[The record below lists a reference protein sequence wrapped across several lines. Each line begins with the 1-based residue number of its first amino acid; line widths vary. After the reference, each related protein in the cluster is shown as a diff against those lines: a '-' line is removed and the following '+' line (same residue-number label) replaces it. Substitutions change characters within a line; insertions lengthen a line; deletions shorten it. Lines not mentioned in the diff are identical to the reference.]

1 MGETETPQNVQ
12 AQPGAA
18 TPAPGLDGVS
28 GETGIVND
36 PGSAGQTEPSQTDG
50 GEGAKSYKPV
60 TETKE
65 HGRKADETK

>member
-18 TPAPGLDGVS
+18 VPAPGLDGVS

-36 PGSAGQTEPSQTDG
+36 PGSAAQTEPSQT

-65 HGRKADETK
+65 HGRRATDETK